1 MAPITVR
8 EDESGNNRRQPREVR
23 RQRGSPATD
32 EGDRGDRKAARRR
45 FHAGGRCIAGPYT
58 GQVVSAITFPD
69 GAGFGRALDS
79 MLADPEYQ
87 RFVAEVVKDSELQ
100 DRWIIVA
107 EEF

>member
-1 MAPITVR
+1 MAIIVVNRVKYDPSADHRPRMR
-8 EDESGNNRRQPREVR
+8 EI
-23 RQRGSPATD
+23 
-32 EGDRGDRKAARRR
+32 AAIAKRHGAVSMR
-45 FHAGGRCIAGPYT
+45 AGRCLAGPYT

-100 DRWIIVA
+100 DRWIIVG